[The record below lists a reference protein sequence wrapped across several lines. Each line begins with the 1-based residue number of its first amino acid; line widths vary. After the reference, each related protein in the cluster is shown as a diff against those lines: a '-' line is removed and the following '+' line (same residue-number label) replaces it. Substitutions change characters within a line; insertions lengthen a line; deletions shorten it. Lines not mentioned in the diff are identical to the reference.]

1 MEPVAWVAWDP
12 AFQSAILVMIFFWY
26 LEDYQS
32 SLSKCFPSGK
42 HTKSDIENGPVE
54 IVDFAIKHGGS
65 FQFVMLVRL
74 PEGNNHSWFIHL

>member
-1 MEPVAWVAWDP
+1 MP
-12 AFQSAILVMIFFWY
+12 
-26 LEDYQS
+26 
-32 SLSKCFPSGK
+32 FPGYKPCVFLDSWHREIPGGTHGAQWLQRRGFPITRNGK